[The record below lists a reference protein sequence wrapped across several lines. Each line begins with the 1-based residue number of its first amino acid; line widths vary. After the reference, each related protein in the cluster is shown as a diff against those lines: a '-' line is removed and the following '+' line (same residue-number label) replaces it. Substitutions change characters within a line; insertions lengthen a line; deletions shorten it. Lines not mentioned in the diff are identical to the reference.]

1 MNELTVKSVPFN
13 GTKLLAVQE
22 NENGKIYVAINSVL
36 RELGFNEDQVRYRRE
51 KWIDDK
57 VISKGVQIFSHPS
70 VNGGNQ
76 ATYCISIMKL
86 PLALAKIE
94 ITKKMK
100 EEMPELSDKLG
111 KYQEDCADVLA
122 EAFIDKKQP
131 DFPTDTRGQIQLL
144 AQGNVELNERMDNL
158 EERFTSFEKSLPLLP
173 NEADEVSNAVKK
185 RVLEVLGGKES
196 QAYKNRGICQKAF
209 KDAYSQLK
217 RNFGDIKRYKDIKRE
232 QKEQAVI
239 IAGRYEPPLYLKE
252 LITEANA
259 QMTMGSAL

>member
-1 MNELTVKSVPFN
+1 
-13 GTKLLAVQE
+13 
-22 NENGKIYVAINSVL
+22 
-36 RELGFNEDQVRYRRE
+36 
-51 KWIDDK
+51 
-57 VISKGVQIFSHPS
+57 
-70 VNGGNQ
+70 
-76 ATYCISIMKL
+76 
-86 PLALAKIE
+86 
-94 ITKKMK
+94 MK

>member
-1 MNELTVKSVPFN
+1 MNDLIVKSVDVL
-13 GTKLLAVQE
+13 GDAIMAV
-22 NENGKIYVAINSVL
+22 K
-36 RELGFNEDQVRYRRE
+36 NEDGYVYAGVSYFCTALGMSRGQKNRQVANVQTDETLKHGCIKLGAGVLDEGNEAIALR
-51 KWIDDK
+51 IDF
-57 VISKGVQIFSHPS
+57 I
-70 VNGGNQ
+70 
-76 ATYCISIMKL
+76 
-86 PLALAKIE
+86 PLWLAKIS
-94 ITKKMK
+94 ITQKTREERPDFAKKLL
-100 EEMPELSDKLG
+100 E
-111 KYQEDCADVLA
+111 YQLQAKDILA
-122 EAFIDKKQP
+122 EAFLSKYDAQP
-131 DFPTDTRGQIQLL
+131 LSLQQQIQTI
-144 AQGNVELNERMDNL
+144 AQGTTELYERIDGL